1 MSQDSDVRVDYTQLS
16 NIWNCPVVATAISRE
31 NRKPMLEGNG
41 CLTDQ
46 A

>member
-1 MSQDSDVRVDYTQLS
+1 MSQDREICVDYTQRK
-16 NIWNCPVVATAISRE
+16 NIWNGSIAAITISRE
-31 NRKPMLEGNG
+31 NRKQVFEGNG